1 MDYKI
6 SEIVDKKALEE
17 VEALRTELGSLK
29 DSYVSLAQQLSAKLG
44 VDVSSLKDFKKEL
57 GDINS
62 MMVTLSQ
69 TEVKITTTQEKYSDS
84 VEKVVRQMEKKVQV
98 QQKNQQV
105 TAQTTNTISRELAEI
120 EKENAK
126 KRESFELDKTALD
139 ITEQILGSRKA
150 NTQSLAEYQQTLASL
165 KETKKEIDDL
175 EKQGII
181 TSEEALMRRT
191 DLLES
196 ERSTKAA
203 MQETQ
208 TILKNQEKLAMD
220 ASGSYTELS
229 HQLELMKKAYKQL
242 NEEEKAGDQ
251 GQTLNKQIQALD
263 AHLKDLAADMG
274 EFQRNVGNYAIANGS
289 MKKEVAD
296 LSTKLAEL
304 IVEYRALSDEE
315 KKSEAGLALAQQ
327 MEDVRSRAGD
337 MKDAI
342 MDARQAIQGTASDT
356 KGLDSV
362 AGQLGIV
369 AAGFAAATA
378 AGNMFG
384 VEEEELTQIQAS
396 VVAVLGL
403 ANNAKQIQNALQKQ
417 SNVMIGIATVQ
428 HAAETKAIALKTA
441 AEGKGVIATKAAT
454 VAQAAFNL
462 VAKANPYVLLAT
474 AVVTVVGAL
483 AAFVIGSNKA
493 KKSAEDSSRA
503 LEEMN
508 KQLKGIKDNADFDIR
523 IAEASG
529 KSASEIRK
537 MRYEAAKAANDLA
550 HLNKV
555 AAMRQLASGE
565 IDKSQYDEYVKA
577 EQETYD
583 QLKKVLDDS
592 VIADIKARKDAEEQ
606 RKKLQ
611 SDAAKERLNAQK
623 NAEKEAEKAA
633 EEHAKYMADIDKQL
647 AQSQIDLM
655 SGKDKDVAEIKA
667 KYQERYD
674 AIKGSTEKEIALREN
689 LAKLEEGELAEVEQK
704 YLEESAKAQEE
715 ASERKIEAIEKEI
728 ERRSDLLN
736 GMFVAD
742 MLALKKAL
750 ADNEITEKEYNE
762 RLTNLRNDYAADTA
776 GGTVAYLKDILA
788 NEKLT
793 QEEREKLEKDFA
805 EAFAEMEE
813 ARLDKTID
821 VNKKLKESHK
831 ENLRAVSDMIGGVTD
846 MVNAFAGLGDELYQG
861 QIDKINEM
869 LDELDLRYDEE
880 VAKIEELENN
890 GSIATEEAEARKRAA
905 LDRTDRERAKLLK
918 RQQEDERKQA
928 RLSKASAI
936 ATATMNIAQ
945 SVLQVL
951 ANPGNGPTWARIAQI
966 AMVSAIGAAN
976 LATIMATPIAAYAK
990 GTKDHPGGKAIVGD
1004 GGRQEVVLMNGKA
1017 WITPSV
1023 PTLIDL
1029 PKHAQ
1034 VFPDVES
1041 FKKMKPMIG
1050 YTSIGANG
1058 EVKVISDFS
1067 TLQKSMENGNSQS
1080 AKQTK
1085 ILQQIA
1091 NNQRNMGFESYIRS
1105 KF

>member
-44 VDVSSLKDFKKEL
+44 VDVSSLKEFKKEL

-191 DLLES
+191 DLLEA

-208 TILKNQEKLAMD
+208 TVLKNQEKLAMD

-242 NEEEKAGDQ
+242 NEEEKAGEQ

-327 MEDVRSRAGD
+327 MEDIRSRAGD

-378 AGNMFG
+378 AGKMFG

-462 VAKANPYVLLAT
+462 VAKANPYVLLAG

-483 AAFVIGSNKA
+483 AAFALGAKKA
-493 KKSAEDSSRA
+493 KDEVAATNRELEQMDGLMKRLRDDSNFEIEIARA
-503 LEEMN
+503 A
-508 KQLKGIKDNADFDIR
+508 G
-523 IAEASG
+523 ASTE
-529 KSASEIRK
+529 KLRK
-537 MRYEAAKAANDLA
+537 MKEEAAQAELALARLNQSKTFDLYIREKVSEDDWKKAQQAVIDAQDNLREVQRRNRVEVVAEETKANQDRLKAQEDAAKA
-550 HLNKV
+550 
-555 AAMRQLASGE
+555 R
-565 IDKSQYDEYVKA
+565 ID
-577 EQETYD
+577 
-583 QLKKVLDDS
+583 
-592 VIADIKARKDAEEQ
+592 
-606 RKKLQ
+606 
-611 SDAAKERLNAQK
+611 AQK
-623 NAEKEAEKAA
+623 RAQEESAKAA

-655 SGKDKDVAEIKA
+655 SGKDKDIAEIKA
-667 KYQERYD
+667 KYKERYD
-674 AIKGSTEKEIALREN
+674 AIKGSTDKEIALREN
-689 LAKLEEGELAEVEQK
+689 LAKLEEGELAEVERK

-805 EAFAEMEE
+805 EAFAEMED

-846 MVNAFAGLGDELYQG
+846 MVNAFAGLGEELYQG

-880 VAKIEELENN
+880 VAKIEELESN